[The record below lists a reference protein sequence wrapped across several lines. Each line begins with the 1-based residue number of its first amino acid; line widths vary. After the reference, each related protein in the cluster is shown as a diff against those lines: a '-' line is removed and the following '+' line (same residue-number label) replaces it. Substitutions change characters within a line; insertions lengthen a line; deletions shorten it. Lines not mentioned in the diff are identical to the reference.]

1 MSRGTSL
8 LENYI
13 DAKATYHSHIQEP
26 SVSPRKSTGKSMG
39 GELELQA
46 RFYAGDFG
54 LTWRGIDGEHIEALH
69 LGEWNREPG
78 PDFVGVALRIDGKD
92 VHGDI
97 EIDREDLDWERHGHA
112 INPAFDNVVLHL
124 FFRPS
129 KKRCFTRTSK
139 HQVIPQVW
147 LTLDQSGGVKKAR
160 SATSRLDPM
169 ELDEVLEAA
178 VRYRLAVKRERWFRA
193 QALHGTTEA
202 LFQAVAMAL
211 GYKNNKV
218 PFLLVAQRVRWGR
231 ARTKQGE
238 ALLFGI
244 AGFLAAEQF
253 DTAGSDSRDYAR
265 GLWNIWW
272 TVRAREERLMLPG
285 DSWNF
290 SASRPSNHPHRRLGA
305 LAAIATNFPKLE
317 EALHGKSPKAFLD
330 YFAGLSHPFWEG
342 HASTAGVPL
351 QRPCALV
358 GMDRATEMTANL
370 FAPLQDLEDSLRVL
384 SSLKCINVSA
394 KVKRAILWLGV
405 DAAHAKPLLAT
416 ARGQQALLQL
426 YEDFFPA
433 QPEDFF
439 PELRRSG

>member
-1 MSRGTSL
+1 MSRGDSL
-8 LENYI
+8 VKNYI
-13 DAKATYHSHIQEP
+13 EAKATHHSHLNDP
-26 SVSPRKSTGKSMG
+26 SGSPRKSAG

-46 RFYAGDFG
+46 RFYAGEFG
-54 LTWRGIDGEHIEALH
+54 LTWRGIDGEQIEAIH

-78 PDFVGVALRIDGKD
+78 PDFVGAALRIDGKN

-97 EIDREDLDWERHGHA
+97 EIDCEDVDWERHGHA
-112 INPAFDNVVLHL
+112 TNPAFDNVVLHV

-139 HQVIPQVW
+139 HQQVPQVW
-147 LTLDQSGGVKKAR
+147 LTLEHSRGAR
-160 SATSRLDPM
+160 NARVASSRLDPLAL
-169 ELDEVLEAA
+169 EEVMEAA

-193 QALHGTTEA
+193 EALHGSTEA

-218 PFLLVAQRVRWGR
+218 PFLLVAQRVRWER
-231 ARTKQGE
+231 ARTKAGE

-244 AGFLAAEQF
+244 AGFLGAEQF
-253 DTAGSDSRDYAR
+253 DNAGADSRDYAR
-265 GLWNIWW
+265 DLWNSWW
-272 TVRAREERLMLPG
+272 TVRAREERLMLPP

-305 LAAIATNFPKLE
+305 FAAIATNFPKLE
-317 EALHGKSPKAFLD
+317 KLVRGKSHIAFLE
-330 YFAGLSHPFWEG
+330 YFAELSHPFWEG
-342 HASTAGVPL
+342 HASLAGTPL
-351 QRPCALV
+351 QRSCALV
-358 GMDRATEMTANL
+358 GVDRATEMTANL

-384 SSLKCINVSA
+384 SSLKCINVSS
-394 KVKRAILWLGV
+394 KVKRAISWLGV
-405 DAAHAKPLLAT
+405 DPDHAGPILAT

-439 PELRRSG
+439 PAIRRSG